1 MKNAVTR
8 YRALDLENEIAGGS
22 HVSGFLV
29 QAIPILTTHDRER
42 LTVMDKKNNEEK
54 KKFD

>member
-22 HVSGFLV
+22 HVSGFPV
-29 QAIPILTTHDRER
+29 KAIPFLAKHDRGR
-42 LTVMDKKNNEEK
+42 STVTAESNEEK
-54 KKFD
+54 KQFG